1 MVNYPN
7 ETPPMSPEPMPHQ
20 KLKKHYRVPM
30 WIIDGDYQVCVDK
43 DYIRRFTNDTL
54 PTFIKMKIP
63 FMKSSYVEPIYMTV
77 TVGISGVR
85 WNMDMYICP
94 KELRH
99 LETIGWQY
107 DKDSFM
113 LVLHEKDLNSLRGER
128 LTKDKHDTRSKG
140 KKQSK
145 ENSRLNKVLSFLPSN
160 WRIWE
165 KWRS

>member
-7 ETPPMSPEPMPHQ
+7 RVPSMSPEPMPHH
-20 KLKKHYRVPM
+20 KLKKHWRVPM
-30 WIIDGDYQVCVDK
+30 WITDGDYQVCVDK

-63 FMKSSYVEPIYMTV
+63 FMKSSYVEPVSMTV
-77 TVGISGVR
+77 TIGVSGVR
-85 WNMDMYICP
+85 WNMDMFICP

-113 LVLHEKDLNSLRGER
+113 LVLHEKDLDSLRGER
-128 LTKDKHDTRSKG
+128 LTKDKHDTRSKS
-140 KKQSK
+140 KKESK
-145 ENSRLNKVLSFLPSN
+145 TDTRRLKVLSFLPSN

-165 KWRS
+165 KWSA